1 MVNGCKKRNVGLL
14 FVSLGAVTAASLL
27 TVFDALSIQ
36 SSTNHL
42 IANARK
48 VSNTTAANQD
58 DAVFLKVVSFAWN
71 VDGNF
76 FAVGK
81 TNTSD
86 LTKSRVRFLRGHR
99 TNVEADA
106 ALLRALIQ
114 NRGFAELAR
123 NLAILTN

>member
-14 FVSLGAVTAASLL
+14 FISLGAVTAASLL
-27 TVFDALSIQ
+27 TVFDALSVQ

-58 DAVFLKVVSFAWN
+58 DAVFLKVMTFAWN
-71 VDGNF
+71 VDCNF
-76 FAVGK
+76 FAVGQ
-81 TNTSD
+81 THTSD

>member
-14 FVSLGAVTAASLL
+14 FISLGAVTAASLF

-58 DAVFLKVVSFAWN
+58 DAVFLKVVPFAWN

-76 FAVGK
+76 FAVGQ

-86 LTKSRVRFLRGHR
+86 FSLCRVRFLRGHN
-99 TNVEADA
+99 TDVKADA
-106 ALLRALIQ
+106 AFLRALLQ